1 MTTWVSKL
9 NIECI
14 DQEDGSLLIQI
25 EWDENDPDLAQWNS
39 WGKEGQEEFIWSA
52 LNAACIE
59 ALDITE

>member
-9 NIECI
+9 KIECI